1 MLQVRYGINL
11 APEIKENKI
20 DIIKNEP
27 FTVWDAG
34 VINIQKQKY
43 YLLVEKDTSFPILL
57 TKLDTKLFNDVF
69 ANAIKSYDFILFK
82 QQQKLVSAVKS
93 KQMSFYDTKSQ
104 ASLMLEKIRKL
115 IEDNQSE
122 YLNLIDVVKDEKNIV
137 DKLTVMSAAIFALD
151 SQIGQS
157 FISKMIDEVSTYF
170 PIKPQK
176 PNRRYKYVDLVPK
189 FEDFSNFEKYE
200 NELVKNN
207 KKIVAKIKENNQK
220 LIDQYAEYI
229 PAGIGYIEPDQM
241 LPDYLNHYLL
251 RDKIHLVTNDLG
263 EAISYLWII
272 ISNNKLHPLEIEQI
286 TNTLKNFYV
295 FLSRIGLIRK
305 ADSKEIGMNIDW
317 IVEEINSYSNQG
329 LDEDLI
335 NDMIAAIEANPK
347 KILELEDLDLSPQ
360 DLSRVLEGLRR
371 DLENH
376 DKKQK
381 TRKKAIFENQTR
393 NRATYEIR
401 VKLKSFKP
409 STWRRFI
416 ISGNTSVKTL
426 EVAMLDMFNA
436 DFGHMFDLLNKKTQE
451 RFENA
456 ESIAE
461 AEDWDPATGIDY
473 EKAKVSYFEKGDK
486 LLLTYD
492 YGDSWEFEVDIKNI
506 TTDQEAP
513 KYPKILS
520 GKGYGIID
528 DIGGVWSLQDYY
540 DTPKDKIDPE
550 MIDWLMGGEAIN
562 LDNFD
567 KEELNQRMEQYKN

>member
-27 FTVWDAG
+27 FTVWDAD

-137 DKLTVMSAAIFALD
+137 DKLTVMSATIFALD
-151 SQIGQS
+151 SQIGQN

-200 NELVKNN
+200 NKPVKGNE
-207 KKIVAKIKENNQK
+207 KIVAKIKENNQK
-220 LIDQYAEYI
+220 LIDQYAKYV
-229 PAGIGYIEPDQM
+229 PAGIGYIQPDQM

-251 RDKIHLVTNDLG
+251 RNKIHLVTNDLG

-295 FLSRIGLIRK
+295 FLSRVGLIRK
-305 ADSKEIGMNIDW
+305 TDSKEIGMNIDW
-317 IVEEINSYSNQG
+317 VVEEINSYSDQS
-329 LDEDLI
+329 LDEDL
-335 NDMIAAIEANPK
+335 
-347 KILELEDLDLSPQ
+347 
-360 DLSRVLEGLRR
+360 SRILEGLRK
-371 DLENH
+371 DLESH

-381 TRKKAIFENQTR
+381 TRKKTIFENQTR

-401 VKLKSFKP
+401 VKLKSFEP

-416 ISGNTSVKTL
+416 ISGNTSVKIL

-461 AEDWDPATGIDY
+461 AKDWDPATGIDY
-473 EKAKVSYFEKGDK
+473 EKAKVSYFEKRDK

-506 TTDQEAP
+506 TTDQAAP
-513 KYPKILS
+513 KCPKILS

-540 DTPKDKIDPE
+540 DTPKDKADPE

-562 LDNFD
+562 LDNFN

>member
-27 FTVWDAG
+27 FTIWDAG

-57 TKLDTKLFNDVF
+57 TKLDAKLFNNVF

-122 YLNLIDVVKDEKNIV
+122 YLNLIDVVKDEKNMA
-137 DKLTVMSAAIFALD
+137 DKLTVMSATIFALD
-151 SQIGQS
+151 SQIGQN
-157 FISKMIDEVSTYF
+157 FISKMIDEVSTCF

-200 NELVKNN
+200 NKPVKGNE
-207 KKIVAKIKENNQK
+207 KIVAKIKENNQK
-220 LIDQYAEYI
+220 LIDQYAKYV
-229 PAGIGYIEPDQM
+229 PAGIGYIQPDQM

-251 RDKIHLVTNDLG
+251 RNKIHLVTNDLG
-263 EAISYLWII
+263 EAISYLWIM

-295 FLSRIGLIRK
+295 FLSRVGLIRK
-305 ADSKEIGMNIDW
+305 TDSKEIGMNIDW
-317 IVEEINSYSNQG
+317 VTEEINSYSDQS

-347 KILELEDLDLSPQ
+347 KILELEDLDLSSQ
-360 DLSRVLEGLRR
+360 DLSRILEGLRK
-371 DLENH
+371 DLESH

-381 TRKKAIFENQTR
+381 TRKKTIFENQTR
-393 NRATYEIR
+393 NLATYEIR
-401 VKLKSFKP
+401 VKLKSFEP

-461 AEDWDPATGIDY
+461 AKDWDPATGIDY
-473 EKAKVSYFEKGDK
+473 EKAKVSYFEKRDK

-506 TTDQEAP
+506 TTDQAAP
-513 KYPKILS
+513 KCPKILS

-540 DTPKDKIDPE
+540 DTPKDKVDPE

-562 LDNFD
+562 LDNFN

>member
-57 TKLDTKLFNDVF
+57 TKLDAKLFNDVF

-104 ASLMLEKIRKL
+104 ANLMLEKIRKL
-115 IEDNQSE
+115 IEDNQNE
-122 YLNLIDVVKDEKNIV
+122 YLNLIDVVKDEKNMV

-151 SQIGQS
+151 SQIGQN

-200 NELVKNN
+200 NKPVKGNE
-207 KKIVAKIKENNQK
+207 KIVAKIKENNQK
-220 LIDQYAEYI
+220 LIDQYAKYV
-229 PAGIGYIEPDQM
+229 PAGIGYIQPDQM

-251 RDKIHLVTNDLG
+251 RNKIHLVTNDLG
-263 EAISYLWII
+263 EAISYLWIM

-295 FLSRIGLIRK
+295 FLSRVGLIRK
-305 ADSKEIGMNIDW
+305 TDSKEIGMNIDW
-317 IVEEINSYSNQG
+317 VTEEINSYPDQN

-335 NDMIAAIEANPK
+335 NDMIEAIEANPK

-461 AEDWDPATGIDY
+461 AKDWDPATGIDY
-473 EKAKVSYFEKGDK
+473 EKAKVSYFEKRDK

-506 TTDQEAP
+506 TTDQAAP
-513 KYPKILS
+513 KCPKILS
-520 GKGYGIID
+520 GKSYGIID

-540 DTPKDKIDPE
+540 DTPKDKVDPE

-562 LDNFD
+562 LDNFN

>member
-1 MLQVRYGINL
+1 MLQVRYDINL

-27 FTVWDAG
+27 FTVWDAD

-57 TKLDTKLFNDVF
+57 TKLDAKLFNDVF

-104 ASLMLEKIRKL
+104 ANLMLEKIRKL
-115 IEDNQSE
+115 IEDNQNE
-122 YLNLIDVVKDEKNIV
+122 YLNLIDVVKDEKNMV

-151 SQIGQS
+151 SQIGQN

-200 NELVKNN
+200 NKPVKGNE
-207 KKIVAKIKENNQK
+207 KIVAKIKENNQK
-220 LIDQYAEYI
+220 LIDQYAKYV
-229 PAGIGYIEPDQM
+229 PAGIGYLQPDQM

-251 RDKIHLVTNDLG
+251 RNKIHLVTNDLG
-263 EAISYLWII
+263 EAISYLWIM

-295 FLSRIGLIRK
+295 FLSRVGLIRK
-305 ADSKEIGMNIDW
+305 TDSKEIGMNIDW
-317 IVEEINSYSNQG
+317 VTEEINSYPDQN

-335 NDMIAAIEANPK
+335 NDMIEAIEANPK

-451 RFENA
+451 RFENV

-506 TTDQEAP
+506 TTDQAAP
-513 KYPKILS
+513 KCPKILS

-540 DTPKDKIDPE
+540 DTPKDKVDPE
-550 MIDWLMGGEAIN
+550 MIDLLMGGEAIN
-562 LDNFD
+562 LDNFN

>member
-27 FTVWDAG
+27 FTVWDAD

-57 TKLDTKLFNDVF
+57 TKLDAKLFNDVF

-104 ASLMLEKIRKL
+104 ANLMLERVRKL
-115 IEDNQSE
+115 IEDHQSE

-137 DKLTVMSAAIFALD
+137 NKLTVMSAAIFALD
-151 SQIGQS
+151 SQIEQN

-200 NELVKNN
+200 NKPVKGNE
-207 KKIVAKIKENNQK
+207 KIVAKIKENNQK
-220 LIDQYAEYI
+220 LIDQYAKYV
-229 PAGIGYIEPDQM
+229 PAGIGYIQPDQM

-251 RDKIHLVTNDLG
+251 RNKIHLVTNDLG
-263 EAISYLWII
+263 EAISYLWIM

-295 FLSRIGLIRK
+295 FLSRVGLIRK
-305 ADSKEIGMNIDW
+305 TDSKEIGMNIDW
-317 IVEEINSYSNQG
+317 VVEEINSYSDQS

-360 DLSRVLEGLRR
+360 DLYIILEGLRK
-371 DLENH
+371 DLESH

-381 TRKKAIFENQTR
+381 TRKKTIFENQTR

-401 VKLKSFKP
+401 VKLKSFEP

-461 AEDWDPATGIDY
+461 AKDWDPATGIDY
-473 EKAKVSYFEKGDK
+473 EKAKVSYFEKRDK

-506 TTDQEAP
+506 TTDQAAP
-513 KYPKILS
+513 KCPKILS
-520 GKGYGIID
+520 GKSYGIID

-540 DTPKDKIDPE
+540 DTPKDKVDPE

-562 LDNFD
+562 LDNFN

>member
-1 MLQVRYGINL
+1 MLPVRYGINL

-27 FTVWDAG
+27 FTVWDAD

-122 YLNLIDVVKDEKNIV
+122 YLNLIDVVKYEKNIV
-137 DKLTVMSAAIFALD
+137 DKLTVMSATIFALD
-151 SQIGQS
+151 SQIGQN

-200 NELVKNN
+200 NKPVKGNE
-207 KKIVAKIKENNQK
+207 KIVAKIKENNQK
-220 LIDQYAEYI
+220 LIDQYAKYV
-229 PAGIGYIEPDQM
+229 PAGIGYIQPDQM

-251 RDKIHLVTNDLG
+251 RNKIHLVTNDLG
-263 EAISYLWII
+263 EAISYLWIM

-295 FLSRIGLIRK
+295 FLSRVGLIRK
-305 ADSKEIGMNIDW
+305 TDSKEIGMNIDW
-317 IVEEINSYSNQG
+317 VVEEINSYSDQG

-347 KILELEDLDLSPQ
+347 KILELEDLDLSSQ
-360 DLSRVLEGLRR
+360 DLSRILEGLRK
-371 DLENH
+371 DLESH

-381 TRKKAIFENQTR
+381 TRKKTIFENQTR

-461 AEDWDPATGIDY
+461 AKDWDPATGIDY
-473 EKAKVSYFEKGDK
+473 EKAKVSYFEKRDK

-506 TTDQEAP
+506 TTDQAAP
-513 KYPKILS
+513 KCPKILS

-540 DTPKDKIDPE
+540 DTPKDKVDPE
-550 MIDWLMGGEAIN
+550 MIDWLMGGKAIN
-562 LDNFD
+562 LDNFN

>member
-1 MLQVRYGINL
+1 MLQVRYGTNL

-27 FTVWDAG
+27 FTTWDAG
-34 VINIQKQKY
+34 IINIQKQKY

-57 TKLDTKLFNDVF
+57 TKLDAKLFNDVF

-104 ASLMLEKIRKL
+104 ANLMLEKIRKL
-115 IEDNQSE
+115 IEDNQNE
-122 YLNLIDVVKDEKNIV
+122 YLNLIDVVKDEKNMV

-151 SQIGQS
+151 SQIGQN

-200 NELVKNN
+200 NKPVKGNE
-207 KKIVAKIKENNQK
+207 KIVAKIKENNQK
-220 LIDQYAEYI
+220 LIDQYAKYV
-229 PAGIGYIEPDQM
+229 PAGIGYLQPDQM

-251 RDKIHLVTNDLG
+251 RNKIHLVTNDLG
-263 EAISYLWII
+263 EAISYLWIM

-295 FLSRIGLIRK
+295 FLSRVGLIRK
-305 ADSKEIGMNIDW
+305 TDSKEIGMNIDW
-317 IVEEINSYSNQG
+317 VTEEINSYPDQN

-335 NDMIAAIEANPK
+335 NDMIEAIEANPK

-451 RFENA
+451 RFENV

-506 TTDQEAP
+506 TTDQAAP
-513 KYPKILS
+513 KCPKILS
-520 GKGYGIID
+520 GKSYGIID

-540 DTPKDKIDPE
+540 DTPKDKVDPE
-550 MIDWLMGGEAIN
+550 MIDLLMGGEAIN
-562 LDNFD
+562 LDNFN

>member
-1 MLQVRYGINL
+1 MLQVRYGTNL

-27 FTVWDAG
+27 FTTWDAG
-34 VINIQKQKY
+34 IINIQKQKY

-57 TKLDTKLFNDVF
+57 TKLDAKLFNDVF

-122 YLNLIDVVKDEKNIV
+122 YLNLIDVVKDEKNMV
-137 DKLTVMSAAIFALD
+137 DKLTVMSATIFALD
-151 SQIGQS
+151 SQIGQN

-200 NELVKNN
+200 NKPVKGNE
-207 KKIVAKIKENNQK
+207 KIVAKIKENNQK
-220 LIDQYAEYI
+220 LIDQYAKYV
-229 PAGIGYIEPDQM
+229 PAGIGYIQPDQM

-251 RDKIHLVTNDLG
+251 RNKIHLVTNDLG
-263 EAISYLWII
+263 EAISYLWIM

-295 FLSRIGLIRK
+295 FLSRVGLIRK
-305 ADSKEIGMNIDW
+305 TDSKEIGMNIDW
-317 IVEEINSYSNQG
+317 VVEEINSYSDQS

-347 KILELEDLDLSPQ
+347 KILELEDLDLSSQ
-360 DLSRVLEGLRR
+360 DLSRILEGLRK
-371 DLENH
+371 DLESH

-381 TRKKAIFENQTR
+381 IRKKTIFENQTR
-393 NRATYEIR
+393 NLATYEIR
-401 VKLKSFKP
+401 VKLKSFEP

-426 EVAMLDMFNA
+426 EVVMLDMFNA

-461 AEDWDPATGIDY
+461 AKDWDPATGIDY
-473 EKAKVSYFEKGDK
+473 EKAKVSYFEKRDK

-506 TTDQEAP
+506 TTDQAAP
-513 KYPKILS
+513 KCPKILS

-540 DTPKDKIDPE
+540 DTPKDKVDPE

-562 LDNFD
+562 LDNFN

>member
-1 MLQVRYGINL
+1 MLPVRYGINL

-27 FTVWDAG
+27 FTVWDAD

-137 DKLTVMSAAIFALD
+137 DKLTVMSATIFALD
-151 SQIGQS
+151 SQIGQN

-200 NELVKNN
+200 NKPVKGNE
-207 KKIVAKIKENNQK
+207 KIVAKIKENNQK
-220 LIDQYAEYI
+220 LIDQYAKYV
-229 PAGIGYIEPDQM
+229 PAGIGYIQPDQM

-251 RDKIHLVTNDLG
+251 RNKIHLVTNDLG
-263 EAISYLWII
+263 EAISYLWIM

-295 FLSRIGLIRK
+295 FLSRVGLIRK
-305 ADSKEIGMNIDW
+305 TDSKEIGMNIDW
-317 IVEEINSYSNQG
+317 VVEEINSYSDQG

-347 KILELEDLDLSPQ
+347 KILELEDLDLSSQ
-360 DLSRVLEGLRR
+360 DLSRILEGLRK
-371 DLENH
+371 DLESH

-381 TRKKAIFENQTR
+381 TRKKTIFENQTR

-451 RFENA
+451 RFGGA

-461 AEDWDPATGIDY
+461 AKDWDPATGIDY
-473 EKAKVSYFEKGDK
+473 EKAKVSYFEKRDK

-506 TTDQEAP
+506 TTDQAAP
-513 KYPKILS
+513 KCPKILS

-540 DTPKDKIDPE
+540 DTPKDKVDPE
-550 MIDWLMGGEAIN
+550 MIDWLMGGKAIN
-562 LDNFD
+562 LDNFN

>member
-1 MLQVRYGINL
+1 MLQVRYGTNL

-57 TKLDTKLFNDVF
+57 TKLDAKLFNDVF

-122 YLNLIDVVKDEKNIV
+122 YLNLIDVVKDEKNMV

-151 SQIGQS
+151 SQIGQN

-200 NELVKNN
+200 NKPVKGNE
-207 KKIVAKIKENNQK
+207 KIVAKIKENNQK
-220 LIDQYAEYI
+220 LIDQYAKYV
-229 PAGIGYIEPDQM
+229 PAGIGYIQPDQM

-251 RDKIHLVTNDLG
+251 RNKIHLVTNDLG
-263 EAISYLWII
+263 EAISYLWIM

-295 FLSRIGLIRK
+295 FLSRVGLIRK
-305 ADSKEIGMNIDW
+305 TDSKEIGMNIDW
-317 IVEEINSYSNQG
+317 VTEEINSYSDQS

-360 DLSRVLEGLRR
+360 DLSRILEGLRK
-371 DLENH
+371 DLESH

-381 TRKKAIFENQTR
+381 TRKKTIFENQTR

-451 RFENA
+451 RFENV

-506 TTDQEAP
+506 TTDQAAP
-513 KYPKILS
+513 KCPKILS

-540 DTPKDKIDPE
+540 DTPKDKVDPE
-550 MIDWLMGGEAIN
+550 MIDWLMGGEAID
-562 LDNFD
+562 LDKFD

>member
-1 MLQVRYGINL
+1 MLQVRYGTNL

-27 FTVWDAG
+27 FTTWDAG
-34 VINIQKQKY
+34 IINIQKQKY

-57 TKLDTKLFNDVF
+57 TKLDAKLFNGVF

-122 YLNLIDVVKDEKNIV
+122 YLNLIDVVKDEKNMV
-137 DKLTVMSAAIFALD
+137 DKLTVMSATIFALD
-151 SQIGQS
+151 SQIGQN

-200 NELVKNN
+200 NKPVKGNE
-207 KKIVAKIKENNQK
+207 KIVAKIKENNQK
-220 LIDQYAEYI
+220 LIDQYAKYV
-229 PAGIGYIEPDQM
+229 PAGIGYIQPDQM

-251 RDKIHLVTNDLG
+251 RNKIHLVTNDLG
-263 EAISYLWII
+263 EAISYLWIM

-295 FLSRIGLIRK
+295 FLSRVGLIRK
-305 ADSKEIGMNIDW
+305 TDSKEIGMNIDW
-317 IVEEINSYSNQG
+317 VTEEINSYSDPN

-335 NDMIAAIEANPK
+335 NDMIEAIEANPK
-347 KILELEDLDLSPQ
+347 KILELEDLNLSPQ

-393 NRATYEIR
+393 NLATYEIR

-461 AEDWDPATGIDY
+461 AKDWDPATGIDY
-473 EKAKVSYFEKGDK
+473 EKAKVSYFEKRDK

-506 TTDQEAP
+506 TTDQAAP
-513 KYPKILS
+513 KCPKILS

-540 DTPKDKIDPE
+540 DTPKDKVDPE
-550 MIDWLMGGEAIN
+550 MIDWLMGGEAID
-562 LDNFD
+562 LDNFN

>member
-1 MLQVRYGINL
+1 MLPVRYGINL

-27 FTVWDAG
+27 FTVWDAD

-137 DKLTVMSAAIFALD
+137 DKLTVMSATIFALD
-151 SQIGQS
+151 SQIGQN

-200 NELVKNN
+200 NKPVKGNE
-207 KKIVAKIKENNQK
+207 KIVAKIKENNQK
-220 LIDQYAEYI
+220 LIDQYAKYV
-229 PAGIGYIEPDQM
+229 PAGIGYIQPDQM

-251 RDKIHLVTNDLG
+251 RNKIHLVTNDLG
-263 EAISYLWII
+263 EAISYLWIM

-295 FLSRIGLIRK
+295 FLSRVGLIRK
-305 ADSKEIGMNIDW
+305 TDSKEIGMNIDW
-317 IVEEINSYSNQG
+317 VVEEINSYSDQG

-347 KILELEDLDLSPQ
+347 KILELEDLDLSSQ
-360 DLSRVLEGLRR
+360 DLSRILEGLRK
-371 DLENH
+371 DLESH

-381 TRKKAIFENQTR
+381 TRKKTIFENQTR

-461 AEDWDPATGIDY
+461 AKDWDPATGIDY
-473 EKAKVSYFEKGDK
+473 EKAKVSYFEKRDK

-506 TTDQEAP
+506 TTDQAAP
-513 KYPKILS
+513 KCPKILS

-540 DTPKDKIDPE
+540 DTPKDKVDPE
-550 MIDWLMGGEAIN
+550 MIDWLMGRKAIN
-562 LDNFD
+562 LDNFN

>member
-1 MLQVRYGINL
+1 MLPVRYGINL

-27 FTVWDAG
+27 FTVWDAD

-137 DKLTVMSAAIFALD
+137 DKLTVMSATIFALD
-151 SQIGQS
+151 SQIGQN

-176 PNRRYKYVDLVPK
+176 PNRGYKYVDLVPK

-200 NELVKNN
+200 NKPVKGNE
-207 KKIVAKIKENNQK
+207 KIVAKIKENNQK
-220 LIDQYAEYI
+220 LIDQYAKYV
-229 PAGIGYIEPDQM
+229 PAGIGYIQPDQM

-251 RDKIHLVTNDLG
+251 RNKIHLVTNDLG
-263 EAISYLWII
+263 EAISYLWIM

-295 FLSRIGLIRK
+295 FLSRVGLIRK
-305 ADSKEIGMNIDW
+305 TDSKEIGMNIDW
-317 IVEEINSYSNQG
+317 VVEEINSYSDQG

-347 KILELEDLDLSPQ
+347 KILELEDLDLSSQ
-360 DLSRVLEGLRR
+360 DLSRILEGLRK
-371 DLENH
+371 DLESH

-381 TRKKAIFENQTR
+381 TRKKTIFENQTR

-461 AEDWDPATGIDY
+461 AKDWDPATGIDY
-473 EKAKVSYFEKGDK
+473 EKAKVSYFEKRDK

-506 TTDQEAP
+506 TTDQAAP
-513 KYPKILS
+513 KCPKILS

-540 DTPKDKIDPE
+540 DTPKDKVDPE
-550 MIDWLMGGEAIN
+550 MIDWLMGGKAIN
-562 LDNFD
+562 LDNFN

>member
-57 TKLDTKLFNDVF
+57 TKFDTKLFNDVF

-122 YLNLIDVVKDEKNIV
+122 YLNLIDVVKDEKNMV
-137 DKLTVMSAAIFALD
+137 DKLTVMSATIFALD
-151 SQIGQS
+151 SQIGQN

-200 NELVKNN
+200 TNPVKGNE
-207 KKIVAKIKENNQK
+207 KIVAKIKENNQK
-220 LIDQYAEYI
+220 LIDQYAKYV
-229 PAGIGYIEPDQM
+229 PAGIGYLQPDQM

-251 RDKIHLVTNDLG
+251 RNKIHLVTNDLG
-263 EAISYLWII
+263 EAISYLWIM

-295 FLSRIGLIRK
+295 FLSRVGLIRK
-305 ADSKEIGMNIDW
+305 TDSKEIGMNIDW
-317 IVEEINSYSNQG
+317 VVEEINSYSDQS

-360 DLSRVLEGLRR
+360 DLSRILEGLRK
-371 DLENH
+371 DLESH

-381 TRKKAIFENQTR
+381 VSLKRKIG
-393 NRATYEIR
+393 I
-401 VKLKSFKP
+401 
-409 STWRRFI
+409 
-416 ISGNTSVKTL
+416 
-426 EVAMLDMFNA
+426 
-436 DFGHMFDLLNKKTQE
+436 LLQ
-451 RFENA
+451 A
-456 ESIAE
+456 
-461 AEDWDPATGIDY
+461 
-473 EKAKVSYFEKGDK
+473 
-486 LLLTYD
+486 
-492 YGDSWEFEVDIKNI
+492 
-506 TTDQEAP
+506 
-513 KYPKILS
+513 
-520 GKGYGIID
+520 
-528 DIGGVWSLQDYY
+528 
-540 DTPKDKIDPE
+540 
-550 MIDWLMGGEAIN
+550 
-562 LDNFD
+562 
-567 KEELNQRMEQYKN
+567 

>member
-1 MLQVRYGINL
+1 MLPVRYGINL

-27 FTVWDAG
+27 FTVWDAD

-137 DKLTVMSAAIFALD
+137 DKLTVMSATIFALD
-151 SQIGQS
+151 SQIGQN

-170 PIKPQK
+170 PIKQQK

-200 NELVKNN
+200 NKPVKGNE
-207 KKIVAKIKENNQK
+207 KIVAKIKENNQK
-220 LIDQYAEYI
+220 LIDQYAKYV
-229 PAGIGYIEPDQM
+229 PAGIGYIQPDQM

-251 RDKIHLVTNDLG
+251 RNKIHLVTNDLG
-263 EAISYLWII
+263 EAISYLWIM

-295 FLSRIGLIRK
+295 FLSRVGLIRK
-305 ADSKEIGMNIDW
+305 TDSKEIGMNIDW
-317 IVEEINSYSNQG
+317 VVEEINSYSDQG

-347 KILELEDLDLSPQ
+347 KILELEDLDLSSQ
-360 DLSRVLEGLRR
+360 DLSRILEGLRK
-371 DLENH
+371 DLESH

-381 TRKKAIFENQTR
+381 TRKKTIFENQTR

-461 AEDWDPATGIDY
+461 AKDWDPATGIDY
-473 EKAKVSYFEKGDK
+473 EKAKVSYFEKRDK

-506 TTDQEAP
+506 TTDQAAP
-513 KYPKILS
+513 KCPKILS

-540 DTPKDKIDPE
+540 DTPKDKVDPE
-550 MIDWLMGGEAIN
+550 MIDWLMGGKAIN
-562 LDNFD
+562 LDNFN

>member
-1 MLQVRYGINL
+1 MLPVRYGINL

-27 FTVWDAG
+27 FTVWDAD

-137 DKLTVMSAAIFALD
+137 DKLTVMSATIFALD
-151 SQIGQS
+151 SQIGQN

-200 NELVKNN
+200 NKPVKGNE
-207 KKIVAKIKENNQK
+207 KIVAKIKENNQK
-220 LIDQYAEYI
+220 LIDQYAKYV
-229 PAGIGYIEPDQM
+229 PAGIGYIQPDQM

-251 RDKIHLVTNDLG
+251 RNKIHLVTNDLG
-263 EAISYLWII
+263 EAISYLWIM

-295 FLSRIGLIRK
+295 FLSRVGLIRK
-305 ADSKEIGMNIDW
+305 TDSKEIGMNIDW
-317 IVEEINSYSNQG
+317 VVEEINSYSDQG

-347 KILELEDLDLSPQ
+347 KILELEDLDLSSQ
-360 DLSRVLEGLRR
+360 DLSRILEGLRK
-371 DLENH
+371 DLESH

-381 TRKKAIFENQTR
+381 TRKKTIFENQTR

-461 AEDWDPATGIDY
+461 AKDWDPATGIDY
-473 EKAKVSYFEKGDK
+473 EKAKVSHFEKRDK

-506 TTDQEAP
+506 TTDQAAP
-513 KYPKILS
+513 KCPKILS

-540 DTPKDKIDPE
+540 DTPKDKVDPE
-550 MIDWLMGGEAIN
+550 MIDWLMGGKAIN
-562 LDNFD
+562 LDNFN

>member
-1 MLQVRYGINL
+1 MLPVRYGINL

-27 FTVWDAG
+27 FTVWDAD

-137 DKLTVMSAAIFALD
+137 DKLTVMSATIFALD
-151 SQIGQS
+151 SQIGQN

-200 NELVKNN
+200 NKPVKGNE
-207 KKIVAKIKENNQK
+207 KIVAKIKENNQK
-220 LIDQYAEYI
+220 LIDQYAKYV
-229 PAGIGYIEPDQM
+229 PAGIGYIQPDQM

-251 RDKIHLVTNDLG
+251 RNKIHLVTNDLG
-263 EAISYLWII
+263 EAISYLWIM

-295 FLSRIGLIRK
+295 FLSRVGLIRK
-305 ADSKEIGMNIDW
+305 TDSKEIGMNIDW
-317 IVEEINSYSNQG
+317 VVEEINSYSDQG

-347 KILELEDLDLSPQ
+347 KILELEDLDLSSQ
-360 DLSRVLEGLRR
+360 DLSRILEGLRK
-371 DLENH
+371 DLESH

-381 TRKKAIFENQTR
+381 TRKKTIFENQTR

-461 AEDWDPATGIDY
+461 AKDLDPATGIDY
-473 EKAKVSYFEKGDK
+473 EKAKVSYFEKRDK

-506 TTDQEAP
+506 TTDQAAP
-513 KYPKILS
+513 KCPKILS

-540 DTPKDKIDPE
+540 DTPKDKVDPE
-550 MIDWLMGGEAIN
+550 MIDWLMGGKAIN
-562 LDNFD
+562 LDNFN

>member
-1 MLQVRYGINL
+1 MLQVRYGTNL

-27 FTVWDAG
+27 FTTWDAG
-34 VINIQKQKY
+34 IINIQKQKY

-57 TKLDTKLFNDVF
+57 TKLDAKLFNDVF

-104 ASLMLEKIRKL
+104 ANLMLEKIRKL
-115 IEDNQSE
+115 IEDNQNE
-122 YLNLIDVVKDEKNIV
+122 YLNLIDVVKDEKNMV

-151 SQIGQS
+151 SQIGQN

-200 NELVKNN
+200 NKPVKGNE
-207 KKIVAKIKENNQK
+207 KIVAKIKENNQK
-220 LIDQYAEYI
+220 LIDQYAKYV
-229 PAGIGYIEPDQM
+229 PAGIGYLQPDQM

-251 RDKIHLVTNDLG
+251 RNKIHLVTNDLG

-272 ISNNKLHPLEIEQI
+272 ISNNKLHSLEIEQI

-295 FLSRIGLIRK
+295 FLSRVGLIRK
-305 ADSKEIGMNIDW
+305 TDSKEIGMNIDW
-317 IVEEINSYSNQG
+317 VTEEINSYPDQN

-335 NDMIAAIEANPK
+335 NDMIEAIEANPK

-360 DLSRVLEGLRR
+360 DLSRILEGLRK
-371 DLENH
+371 DLESH

-381 TRKKAIFENQTR
+381 TRKKTIFENQTR

-461 AEDWDPATGIDY
+461 AKDWDPATGIDY
-473 EKAKVSYFEKGDK
+473 EKAKVSYFEKRDK

-506 TTDQEAP
+506 TTDQAAP
-513 KYPKILS
+513 KCPKILS
-520 GKGYGIID
+520 GKSYGIID

-540 DTPKDKIDPE
+540 DTPKDKVDPE
-550 MIDWLMGGEAIN
+550 MIDLLMGGEAIN
-562 LDNFD
+562 LDNFN

>member
-1 MLQVRYGINL
+1 MLQVRYGTNL

-27 FTVWDAG
+27 FTTWDAG
-34 VINIQKQKY
+34 IINIQKQKY

-57 TKLDTKLFNDVF
+57 TKLDAKLFNDVF

-104 ASLMLEKIRKL
+104 ANLMLEKIRKL
-115 IEDNQSE
+115 IEDNQNE
-122 YLNLIDVVKDEKNIV
+122 YLNLIDVVKDEKNMV

-151 SQIGQS
+151 SQIGQN

-200 NELVKNN
+200 NKPVKGNE
-207 KKIVAKIKENNQK
+207 KIVAKIKENNQK
-220 LIDQYAEYI
+220 LIDQYAKYV
-229 PAGIGYIEPDQM
+229 PAGIGYLQPDQM

-251 RDKIHLVTNDLG
+251 RNKIHLVTNDLG
-263 EAISYLWII
+263 EAISYLWIM

-295 FLSRIGLIRK
+295 FLSRVGLIRK
-305 ADSKEIGMNIDW
+305 TDSKEIGMNIDW
-317 IVEEINSYSNQG
+317 VTEEINSYPDQN

-335 NDMIAAIEANPK
+335 NDMIEAIEANPK

-371 DLENH
+371 DLESH

-461 AEDWDPATGIDY
+461 AKDWDPATGIDY
-473 EKAKVSYFEKGDK
+473 EKAKVSYFEKRDK

-506 TTDQEAP
+506 TTDQAAP
-513 KYPKILS
+513 KCPKILS
-520 GKGYGIID
+520 GKSYGIID

-540 DTPKDKIDPE
+540 DTPKDKVDPE
-550 MIDWLMGGEAIN
+550 MIDLLMGGEAIN
-562 LDNFD
+562 LDNFN

>member
-27 FTVWDAG
+27 FTIWDAG

-57 TKLDTKLFNDVF
+57 TKLDAKLFNNVF

-122 YLNLIDVVKDEKNIV
+122 YLNLIDVVKDEKNMV
-137 DKLTVMSAAIFALD
+137 DKLTVMSATIFALD
-151 SQIGQS
+151 SQIGQN

-189 FEDFSNFEKYE
+189 FEDFSNFERYE
-200 NELVKNN
+200 NKSVKGNE
-207 KKIVAKIKENNQK
+207 KIVAKIKENNQK
-220 LIDQYAEYI
+220 LIDQYAKYV
-229 PAGIGYIEPDQM
+229 PAEIGYIQPDQM

-251 RDKIHLVTNDLG
+251 RNKIHLVTNDLG
-263 EAISYLWII
+263 EAISYLWIM

-295 FLSRIGLIRK
+295 FLSRVGLICK
-305 ADSKEIGMNIDW
+305 TDSKEIGMNIDW
-317 IVEEINSYSNQG
+317 VVEEINSYSDQS

-360 DLSRVLEGLRR
+360 DLSRILEGLRK
-371 DLENH
+371 DLESH

-381 TRKKAIFENQTR
+381 TRKKTIFENQTR

-461 AEDWDPATGIDY
+461 AKDWDPATGIDY
-473 EKAKVSYFEKGDK
+473 EKAKVSYFEKRDK

-506 TTDQEAP
+506 TTDQAAP
-513 KYPKILS
+513 KCPKILS

-540 DTPKDKIDPE
+540 DTPKDKVDPE
-550 MIDWLMGGEAIN
+550 MIDWLMGGKAIN
-562 LDNFD
+562 LDNFN

>member
-1 MLQVRYGINL
+1 MLPVRYGINL

-27 FTVWDAG
+27 FTVWDAD

-137 DKLTVMSAAIFALD
+137 DKLTVMSATIFALD
-151 SQIGQS
+151 SQIGQN

-200 NELVKNN
+200 NKPVKGNE
-207 KKIVAKIKENNQK
+207 KIVAKIKENNQK
-220 LIDQYAEYI
+220 LIDQYAKYV
-229 PAGIGYIEPDQM
+229 PAGIGYIQPDQM

-251 RDKIHLVTNDLG
+251 RNKIHLVTNDLG

-295 FLSRIGLIRK
+295 FLSRVGLIRK
-305 ADSKEIGMNIDW
+305 TDSKEIGMNIDW
-317 IVEEINSYSNQG
+317 VVEEINSYSDQG

-347 KILELEDLDLSPQ
+347 KILELEDLDLSSQ
-360 DLSRVLEGLRR
+360 DLSRILEGLRK
-371 DLENH
+371 DLESH

-381 TRKKAIFENQTR
+381 TRKKTIFENQTR

-461 AEDWDPATGIDY
+461 AKDWDPATGIDY
-473 EKAKVSYFEKGDK
+473 EKAKVSYFEKRDK

-506 TTDQEAP
+506 TTDQAAP
-513 KYPKILS
+513 KCPKLLS

-528 DIGGVWSLQDYY
+528 AIGGVWSLQDYY
-540 DTPKDKIDPE
+540 DTPKDKVDPE
-550 MIDWLMGGEAIN
+550 MIDWLMGGKAIN
-562 LDNFD
+562 LDNFN

>member
-1 MLQVRYGINL
+1 MLQVRYGTNL

-27 FTVWDAG
+27 FTTWDAG
-34 VINIQKQKY
+34 IINIQKQKY

-57 TKLDTKLFNDVF
+57 TKLDAKLFNDVF

-104 ASLMLEKIRKL
+104 ANLMLEKIRKL
-115 IEDNQSE
+115 IEDNQNE
-122 YLNLIDVVKDEKNIV
+122 YLNLIDVVKDEKNMV

-151 SQIGQS
+151 SQIGQN

-200 NELVKNN
+200 NKPVKGNE
-207 KKIVAKIKENNQK
+207 KIVAKIKENNQK
-220 LIDQYAEYI
+220 LIDQYAKYV
-229 PAGIGYIEPDQM
+229 PAGIGYLQPDQM

-251 RDKIHLVTNDLG
+251 RNKIHLVTNDLG
-263 EAISYLWII
+263 EAISYLWIM

-295 FLSRIGLIRK
+295 FLSRVGLIRK
-305 ADSKEIGMNIDW
+305 TDSKEIGMNIDW
-317 IVEEINSYSNQG
+317 VTEEINSYPDQN

-335 NDMIAAIEANPK
+335 NDMIEAIEANPK

-381 TRKKAIFENQTR
+381 TRKKTIFENQTR

-436 DFGHMFDLLNKKTQE
+436 DFGHMFDLLNEKTQE

-461 AEDWDPATGIDY
+461 AKDWDPATGIDY
-473 EKAKVSYFEKGDK
+473 EKAKVSYFEKRDK

-506 TTDQEAP
+506 TTDQAAP
-513 KYPKILS
+513 KCPKILS

-540 DTPKDKIDPE
+540 DTPKDKVDPE
-550 MIDWLMGGEAIN
+550 MIDLLMGGEAIN
-562 LDNFD
+562 LDNFN

>member
-1 MLQVRYGINL
+1 M
-11 APEIKENKI
+11 
-20 DIIKNEP
+20 
-27 FTVWDAG
+27 
-34 VINIQKQKY
+34 
-43 YLLVEKDTSFPILL
+43 
-57 TKLDTKLFNDVF
+57 
-69 ANAIKSYDFILFK
+69 FK

-122 YLNLIDVVKDEKNIV
+122 YLNLIDVVKDEKNMV
-137 DKLTVMSAAIFALD
+137 DKLTVMSATIFALD
-151 SQIGQS
+151 SQIGQN

-200 NELVKNN
+200 NKSVKGNE
-207 KKIVAKIKENNQK
+207 KIVAKIKENNQK
-220 LIDQYAEYI
+220 LIDQYAKYV
-229 PAGIGYIEPDQM
+229 PAEIGYIQPDQM

-251 RDKIHLVTNDLG
+251 RNKIHLVTNDLG
-263 EAISYLWII
+263 EAISYLWIM

-295 FLSRIGLIRK
+295 FLSRVGLIRK
-305 ADSKEIGMNIDW
+305 TDSKEIGMNIDW
-317 IVEEINSYSNQG
+317 VVEEINSYSDQS

-360 DLSRVLEGLRR
+360 DLSRILEGLRK
-371 DLENH
+371 DLESH

-381 TRKKAIFENQTR
+381 TRKKTIFENQTR

-461 AEDWDPATGIDY
+461 AKDWDPATGIDY
-473 EKAKVSYFEKGDK
+473 EKAKVSYFEKRDK

-506 TTDQEAP
+506 TTDQAAP
-513 KYPKILS
+513 KCPKILS

-540 DTPKDKIDPE
+540 DTPKDKVDPE
-550 MIDWLMGGEAIN
+550 MIDWLMGGEAID
-562 LDNFD
+562 LDKFD
-567 KEELNQRMEQYKN
+567 KEELNQRMEQYKE

>member
-1 MLQVRYGINL
+1 MRLVRIS
-11 APEIKENKI
+11 
-20 DIIKNEP
+20 
-27 FTVWDAG
+27 
-34 VINIQKQKY
+34 
-43 YLLVEKDTSFPILL
+43 LLS
-57 TKLDTKLFNDVF
+57 
-69 ANAIKSYDFILFK
+69 
-82 QQQKLVSAVKS
+82 
-93 KQMSFYDTKSQ
+93 
-104 ASLMLEKIRKL
+104 RK
-115 IEDNQSE
+115 
-122 YLNLIDVVKDEKNIV
+122 
-137 DKLTVMSAAIFALD
+137 
-151 SQIGQS
+151 
-157 FISKMIDEVSTYF
+157 
-170 PIKPQK
+170 K

-200 NELVKNN
+200 NKPVKGNE
-207 KKIVAKIKENNQK
+207 KIVAKIKENNQK
-220 LIDQYAEYI
+220 LIDQYAKYV
-229 PAGIGYIEPDQM
+229 PAGIGYIQPDQM

-251 RDKIHLVTNDLG
+251 RNKIHLVTNDLG
-263 EAISYLWII
+263 EAISYLWIM

-295 FLSRIGLIRK
+295 FLSRVGLIRK
-305 ADSKEIGMNIDW
+305 TDSKEIGMNIDW
-317 IVEEINSYSNQG
+317 VVEEINSYSDQS

-347 KILELEDLDLSPQ
+347 KILELEDLDLSSQ
-360 DLSRVLEGLRR
+360 DLSRILEGLRK
-371 DLENH
+371 DLESH

-381 TRKKAIFENQTR
+381 TRKKTIFENQTR
-393 NRATYEIR
+393 NLATYEIR
-401 VKLKSFKP
+401 VKLKSFEP

-451 RFENA
+451 RFENV

-506 TTDQEAP
+506 TTDQAAP
-513 KYPKILS
+513 KCPKILS

-540 DTPKDKIDPE
+540 DTPKDKVDPE
-550 MIDWLMGGEAIN
+550 MIDWLMGGEAID
-562 LDNFD
+562 LDKFD

>member
-34 VINIQKQKY
+34 IINIQKQKY

-57 TKLDTKLFNDVF
+57 TKLDAKLFNDVF

-122 YLNLIDVVKDEKNIV
+122 YLNLIDVVKDEKNMV
-137 DKLTVMSAAIFALD
+137 DKLTVMSATIFALD
-151 SQIGQS
+151 SQIGQN

-189 FEDFSNFEKYE
+189 FEDSSNFEKYE
-200 NELVKNN
+200 NKPVKGNE
-207 KKIVAKIKENNQK
+207 KIVAKIKENNQK
-220 LIDQYAEYI
+220 LIDQYAKYV
-229 PAGIGYIEPDQM
+229 PAGIGYIQPDQM

-251 RDKIHLVTNDLG
+251 RNKIHLVTNDLG
-263 EAISYLWII
+263 EAISYLWIM

-295 FLSRIGLIRK
+295 FLSRVGLIRK
-305 ADSKEIGMNIDW
+305 TDSKEIGMNIDW
-317 IVEEINSYSNQG
+317 VTEEINSYPDQN

-335 NDMIAAIEANPK
+335 NDMIEAIEANPK

-461 AEDWDPATGIDY
+461 AKDWDPATGIDY
-473 EKAKVSYFEKGDK
+473 EKAKVSYFEKRDK

-506 TTDQEAP
+506 TTDQAAP
-513 KYPKILS
+513 KCPKILS
-520 GKGYGIID
+520 GKSYGIID
-528 DIGGVWSLQDYY
+528 DIGGVWSLEDYY
-540 DTPKDKIDPE
+540 DTPKDKVDPE
-550 MIDWLMGGEAIN
+550 MIDLLMGGEAIN
-562 LDNFD
+562 LDNFN

>member
-1 MLQVRYGINL
+1 MLQVLYGTNL

-27 FTVWDAG
+27 FTTWDAG
-34 VINIQKQKY
+34 IINIQKQKY

-57 TKLDTKLFNDVF
+57 TKLDAKLFNDVF

-122 YLNLIDVVKDEKNIV
+122 YLNLIDVVKGEKNMV
-137 DKLTVMSAAIFALD
+137 DKLTVMSATIFALD
-151 SQIGQS
+151 SQIGQN

-200 NELVKNN
+200 NKPVKGNE
-207 KKIVAKIKENNQK
+207 KIVAKIKENNQK
-220 LIDQYAEYI
+220 LIDQYAKYV
-229 PAGIGYIEPDQM
+229 PAGIGYLQPDQM

-251 RDKIHLVTNDLG
+251 RNKIHLVTNDLG
-263 EAISYLWII
+263 EAISYLWIM

-295 FLSRIGLIRK
+295 FLSRVGLIRK
-305 ADSKEIGMNIDW
+305 TDSKEIGMNIDW
-317 IVEEINSYSNQG
+317 VVEEINSYSDQS

-347 KILELEDLDLSPQ
+347 KILELEDLDLSSQ
-360 DLSRVLEGLRR
+360 DLSRILEGLRK
-371 DLENH
+371 DLESH

-381 TRKKAIFENQTR
+381 IRKKTIFENQTR
-393 NRATYEIR
+393 NLATYEIR

-461 AEDWDPATGIDY
+461 AKDWDPATGIDY
-473 EKAKVSYFEKGDK
+473 EKAKVSYFEKRDK

-506 TTDQEAP
+506 TTDQAAP
-513 KYPKILS
+513 KCPKILS

-540 DTPKDKIDPE
+540 DTPKDKVDPE

-562 LDNFD
+562 LDNFN

>member
-1 MLQVRYGINL
+1 MLPVRYGINL

-27 FTVWDAG
+27 FTVWDAD

-137 DKLTVMSAAIFALD
+137 DKLTVMSATIFALD
-151 SQIGQS
+151 SQIGQN

-200 NELVKNN
+200 NKPVKGNE
-207 KKIVAKIKENNQK
+207 KIVAKIKENNQK
-220 LIDQYAEYI
+220 LIDQYAKYV
-229 PAGIGYIEPDQM
+229 PAGIGYIQPDQM

-263 EAISYLWII
+263 EAISYLWIM

-295 FLSRIGLIRK
+295 FLSRVGLIRK
-305 ADSKEIGMNIDW
+305 TDSKEIGMNIDW
-317 IVEEINSYSNQG
+317 VVEEINSYSDQG

-347 KILELEDLDLSPQ
+347 KILELEDLDLSSQ
-360 DLSRVLEGLRR
+360 DLSRILEGLRK
-371 DLENH
+371 DLESH

-381 TRKKAIFENQTR
+381 TRKKTIFENQTR

-461 AEDWDPATGIDY
+461 AKDWDPATGIDY
-473 EKAKVSYFEKGDK
+473 EKAKVSYFEKRDK

-506 TTDQEAP
+506 TTDQAAP
-513 KYPKILS
+513 KCPKILS

-540 DTPKDKIDPE
+540 DTPKDKVDPE
-550 MIDWLMGGEAIN
+550 MIDWLMGGKAIN
-562 LDNFD
+562 LDNFN

>member
-1 MLQVRYGINL
+1 MLPVRYGINL

-27 FTVWDAG
+27 FTVWDAD

-137 DKLTVMSAAIFALD
+137 DKLTVMSATIFALD
-151 SQIGQS
+151 SQIGQN

-200 NELVKNN
+200 NKPVKGNE
-207 KKIVAKIKENNQK
+207 KIVAKIKENNQK
-220 LIDQYAEYI
+220 LIDQYAKYV
-229 PAGIGYIEPDQM
+229 PAGIGYIQPDQM

-251 RDKIHLVTNDLG
+251 RNKIHLVTNDLG
-263 EAISYLWII
+263 EAISYLWIM

-295 FLSRIGLIRK
+295 FLSRVGLIRK
-305 ADSKEIGMNIDW
+305 TDSKEIGMNIDW
-317 IVEEINSYSNQG
+317 VVEEINSYSDQG

-347 KILELEDLDLSPQ
+347 KILELEDLDLSSQ
-360 DLSRVLEGLRR
+360 DLSRILEGLRK
-371 DLENH
+371 DLESH

-381 TRKKAIFENQTR
+381 TRKKTIFENQTR

-461 AEDWDPATGIDY
+461 AKDWDPATGIDY
-473 EKAKVSYFEKGDK
+473 EKAKVSYFEKRDK

-506 TTDQEAP
+506 TTDQAAP
-513 KYPKILS
+513 NCPKILS

-540 DTPKDKIDPE
+540 DTPKDKVDPE
-550 MIDWLMGGEAIN
+550 MIDWLMGGKAIN
-562 LDNFD
+562 LDNFN

>member
-1 MLQVRYGINL
+1 MLPVRYGINL

-27 FTVWDAG
+27 FTVGDAD

-137 DKLTVMSAAIFALD
+137 DKLTVMSATIFALD
-151 SQIGQS
+151 SQIGQN

-200 NELVKNN
+200 NKPVKGNE
-207 KKIVAKIKENNQK
+207 KIVAKIKENNQK
-220 LIDQYAEYI
+220 LIDQYAKYV
-229 PAGIGYIEPDQM
+229 PAGIGYIQPDQM

-251 RDKIHLVTNDLG
+251 RNKIHLVTNDLG
-263 EAISYLWII
+263 EAISYLWIM

-295 FLSRIGLIRK
+295 FLSRVGLIRK
-305 ADSKEIGMNIDW
+305 TDSKEIGMNIDW
-317 IVEEINSYSNQG
+317 VVEEINSYSDQG

-347 KILELEDLDLSPQ
+347 KILELEDLDLSSQ
-360 DLSRVLEGLRR
+360 DLSRILEGLRK
-371 DLENH
+371 DLESH

-381 TRKKAIFENQTR
+381 TRKKTIFENQTR

-461 AEDWDPATGIDY
+461 AKDWDPATGIDY
-473 EKAKVSYFEKGDK
+473 EKAKVSYFEKRDK

-506 TTDQEAP
+506 TTDQAAP
-513 KYPKILS
+513 KCPKILS

-540 DTPKDKIDPE
+540 DTPKDKVDPE
-550 MIDWLMGGEAIN
+550 MIDWLMGGKAIN
-562 LDNFD
+562 LDNFN

>member
-1 MLQVRYGINL
+1 
-11 APEIKENKI
+11 
-20 DIIKNEP
+20 
-27 FTVWDAG
+27 
-34 VINIQKQKY
+34 
-43 YLLVEKDTSFPILL
+43 
-57 TKLDTKLFNDVF
+57 
-69 ANAIKSYDFILFK
+69 
-82 QQQKLVSAVKS
+82 
-93 KQMSFYDTKSQ
+93 MSFYDTKSQ
-104 ASLMLEKIRKL
+104 ASLMLEKIRKF

-122 YLNLIDVVKDEKNIV
+122 YLNLIDVVKDEKNMV
-137 DKLTVMSAAIFALD
+137 DKLTVMSATIFALD
-151 SQIGQS
+151 SQIGQN

-200 NELVKNN
+200 NKPVKGNE
-207 KKIVAKIKENNQK
+207 KIVAKIKENNQK
-220 LIDQYAEYI
+220 LIDQYAKYV
-229 PAGIGYIEPDQM
+229 PAGIGYIQPDQM

-251 RDKIHLVTNDLG
+251 RNKIHLVTNDLG
-263 EAISYLWII
+263 EAISYLWIM

-286 TNTLKNFYV
+286 TNTLKSFYV
-295 FLSRIGLIRK
+295 FLSRVGLIRK
-305 ADSKEIGMNIDW
+305 TDSKEIGMNIDW
-317 IVEEINSYSNQG
+317 VVEEINSYSDQS

-335 NDMIAAIEANPK
+335 NDMIAAIEENPK

-360 DLSRVLEGLRR
+360 DLSIILEGLRK
-371 DLENH
+371 DLESH

-381 TRKKAIFENQTR
+381 TRKKTIFENQTR

-461 AEDWDPATGIDY
+461 AKDWDPATGIDY
-473 EKAKVSYFEKGDK
+473 EKAKVSYFEKRDK

-506 TTDQEAP
+506 TTDQAAP
-513 KYPKILS
+513 KCPKILS

-540 DTPKDKIDPE
+540 DTPKDKVDLE

-562 LDNFD
+562 LDNFN

>member
-1 MLQVRYGINL
+1 MLPVRYGINL

-27 FTVWDAG
+27 FTVWDAD

-122 YLNLIDVVKDEKNIV
+122 YLNLIDVVKDEKNMV
-137 DKLTVMSAAIFALD
+137 DKLTVMSATIFALD
-151 SQIGQS
+151 SQIGQN

-200 NELVKNN
+200 NKSVKGNE
-207 KKIVAKIKENNQK
+207 KIVAKIKENNQK
-220 LIDQYAEYI
+220 LIDQYAKYV
-229 PAGIGYIEPDQM
+229 PAEIGYIQPDQM

-251 RDKIHLVTNDLG
+251 RNKIHLVTNDLG
-263 EAISYLWII
+263 EAISYLWIM

-295 FLSRIGLIRK
+295 FLSRVGLIRK
-305 ADSKEIGMNIDW
+305 TDSKEIGMNIDW
-317 IVEEINSYSNQG
+317 VVEEINSYSDQS

-360 DLSRVLEGLRR
+360 DLSRILEGLRK
-371 DLENH
+371 DLESH

-381 TRKKAIFENQTR
+381 TRKKTIFENQTR

-461 AEDWDPATGIDY
+461 AKDWDPATGIDY
-473 EKAKVSYFEKGDK
+473 EKAKVSYFEKRDK

-506 TTDQEAP
+506 TTDQAAP
-513 KYPKILS
+513 KCPKILS

-540 DTPKDKIDPE
+540 DTPKDKVDPE
-550 MIDWLMGGEAIN
+550 MIDWLMGGKAIN
-562 LDNFD
+562 LDNFN
-567 KEELNQRMEQYKN
+567 KEELNQRMEQYKE

>member
-1 MLQVRYGINL
+1 MLPVRYGINL

-27 FTVWDAG
+27 FTVWDAD

-69 ANAIKSYDFILFK
+69 TNAIKSYDFILFK

-137 DKLTVMSAAIFALD
+137 DKLTVMSATIFALD
-151 SQIGQS
+151 SQIGQN

-200 NELVKNN
+200 NKPVKGNE
-207 KKIVAKIKENNQK
+207 KIVAKIKENNQK
-220 LIDQYAEYI
+220 LIDQYAKYV
-229 PAGIGYIEPDQM
+229 PAGIGYIQPDQM

-251 RDKIHLVTNDLG
+251 RNKIHLVTNDLG
-263 EAISYLWII
+263 EAISYLWIM

-295 FLSRIGLIRK
+295 FLSRVGLIRK
-305 ADSKEIGMNIDW
+305 TDSKEIGMNIDW
-317 IVEEINSYSNQG
+317 VVEEINSYSDQG

-347 KILELEDLDLSPQ
+347 KILELEDLDLSSQ
-360 DLSRVLEGLRR
+360 DLSRILEGLRK
-371 DLENH
+371 DLESH

-381 TRKKAIFENQTR
+381 TRKKTIFENQTR

-461 AEDWDPATGIDY
+461 AKDWDPATGIDY
-473 EKAKVSYFEKGDK
+473 EKAKVSYFEKRDK

-506 TTDQEAP
+506 TTDQAAP
-513 KYPKILS
+513 KCPKILS

-540 DTPKDKIDPE
+540 DTPKDKVDPE
-550 MIDWLMGGEAIN
+550 MIDWLMGGKAIN
-562 LDNFD
+562 LDNFN

>member
-1 MLQVRYGINL
+1 MLQVRYGTNL

-27 FTVWDAG
+27 FTTWDAG
-34 VINIQKQKY
+34 IINIQKQKY

-57 TKLDTKLFNDVF
+57 TKLDAKLFNDVF

-122 YLNLIDVVKDEKNIV
+122 YLNLIDVVKDEKNMV
-137 DKLTVMSAAIFALD
+137 DKLTVMSATIFALD
-151 SQIGQS
+151 SQIGQN

-200 NELVKNN
+200 NKPVKGNE
-207 KKIVAKIKENNQK
+207 KIVAKIKENNQK
-220 LIDQYAEYI
+220 LIDQYAKYV
-229 PAGIGYIEPDQM
+229 PAGIGYIQPDQM

-251 RDKIHLVTNDLG
+251 RNKIHLVTNDLG
-263 EAISYLWII
+263 EAISYLWIM

-295 FLSRIGLIRK
+295 FLSRVGLIRK
-305 ADSKEIGMNIDW
+305 TDSKEIGMNIDW
-317 IVEEINSYSNQG
+317 VTEEINSYPDQN

-335 NDMIAAIEANPK
+335 NDMIEAIEANPK

-393 NRATYEIR
+393 NLATYEIR
-401 VKLKSFKP
+401 VKLKSFEP

-461 AEDWDPATGIDY
+461 AKDWDPATGIDY
-473 EKAKVSYFEKGDK
+473 EKAKVSYFEKRDK

-506 TTDQEAP
+506 TTDQAAP
-513 KYPKILS
+513 KCPKILS

-540 DTPKDKIDPE
+540 DTPKDKVDPE

-562 LDNFD
+562 LDNFN

>member
-122 YLNLIDVVKDEKNIV
+122 YLNLIDVVKDEKNMV
-137 DKLTVMSAAIFALD
+137 DKLTVMSATIFALD
-151 SQIGQS
+151 SQIGQN

-170 PIKPQK
+170 PIKQQK

-200 NELVKNN
+200 NKPVKGNE
-207 KKIVAKIKENNQK
+207 KIVAKIKENNQK
-220 LIDQYAEYI
+220 LIDQYAKYV
-229 PAGIGYIEPDQM
+229 PAGIGYLQPDQM

-251 RDKIHLVTNDLG
+251 RNKIHLVTNDLG
-263 EAISYLWII
+263 EAISYLWIM

-295 FLSRIGLIRK
+295 FLSRVGLIRK
-305 ADSKEIGMNIDW
+305 TDSKEIGMNIDW
-317 IVEEINSYSNQG
+317 VVEEINSYSDQS

-360 DLSRVLEGLRR
+360 DLSRILEGLRK
-371 DLENH
+371 DLESH

-381 TRKKAIFENQTR
+381 TRKKTIFENQTR

-461 AEDWDPATGIDY
+461 AKDWDPATGIDY
-473 EKAKVSYFEKGDK
+473 EKAKVSYFEKRDK

-506 TTDQEAP
+506 TTDQAAP
-513 KYPKILS
+513 KCPKILS

-540 DTPKDKIDPE
+540 DTPKDKVDPE

-562 LDNFD
+562 LDNFN

>member
-1 MLQVRYGINL
+1 MLPVRYGINL

-27 FTVWDAG
+27 FTVWDAD

-137 DKLTVMSAAIFALD
+137 DKLTVMSATIFALD
-151 SQIGQS
+151 SQIGQN

-200 NELVKNN
+200 NKPVKGNE
-207 KKIVAKIKENNQK
+207 KIVAKIKENNQK
-220 LIDQYAEYI
+220 LIDQYAKYV
-229 PAGIGYIEPDQM
+229 PAGIGYIQPDQM

-251 RDKIHLVTNDLG
+251 RNKIHLVTNDLG
-263 EAISYLWII
+263 EAISYLWIM

-295 FLSRIGLIRK
+295 FLSRVGLIRK
-305 ADSKEIGMNIDW
+305 TDSKEIGMNIDW
-317 IVEEINSYSNQG
+317 VVEEINSYSDQG

-347 KILELEDLDLSPQ
+347 KILELEDLDLSSQ
-360 DLSRVLEGLRR
+360 DLSRILEGLRK
-371 DLENH
+371 DLESH

-381 TRKKAIFENQTR
+381 TRKKTIFENQTR

-461 AEDWDPATGIDY
+461 AKDWDPATGIDY
-473 EKAKVSYFEKGDK
+473 EKAKVSYFEKRDK

-492 YGDSWEFEVDIKNI
+492 YCDSWEFEVDIKNI
-506 TTDQEAP
+506 TTDQAAP
-513 KYPKILS
+513 KCPKILS

-540 DTPKDKIDPE
+540 DTPKDKVDPE
-550 MIDWLMGGEAIN
+550 MIDWLMGGKAIN
-562 LDNFD
+562 LDNFN

>member
-1 MLQVRYGINL
+1 MLQVRYGTNL

-27 FTVWDAG
+27 FTTWDAG
-34 VINIQKQKY
+34 IINIQKQKY

-57 TKLDTKLFNDVF
+57 TKLDAKLFNDVF

-104 ASLMLEKIRKL
+104 ANLMLEKIRKL
-115 IEDNQSE
+115 IEDNQNE
-122 YLNLIDVVKDEKNIV
+122 YLNLIDVVKDEKNMV

-151 SQIGQS
+151 SQIGQN

-200 NELVKNN
+200 NKPVKGNE
-207 KKIVAKIKENNQK
+207 KIVAKIKENNQK
-220 LIDQYAEYI
+220 LIDQYAKYV
-229 PAGIGYIEPDQM
+229 PAGIGYLQPDQM

-251 RDKIHLVTNDLG
+251 RNKIHLVTNDLG
-263 EAISYLWII
+263 EAISYLWIM

-295 FLSRIGLIRK
+295 FLSRVGLIRK
-305 ADSKEIGMNIDW
+305 TDSKEIGMNIDW
-317 IVEEINSYSNQG
+317 VTEEINSYSDQS

-451 RFENA
+451 RFENV

-473 EKAKVSYFEKGDK
+473 EKAKVSYFEKRDK

-506 TTDQEAP
+506 TTDQAAP
-513 KYPKILS
+513 KCPKILS
-520 GKGYGIID
+520 GKSYGIID

-540 DTPKDKIDPE
+540 DTPKDKVDPE
-550 MIDWLMGGEAIN
+550 MIDLLMGGEAIN
-562 LDNFD
+562 LDNFN

>member
-1 MLQVRYGINL
+1 MLPVRYGINL

-27 FTVWDAG
+27 FTVWDAD

-137 DKLTVMSAAIFALD
+137 DKLTVMSATIFALD
-151 SQIGQS
+151 SQIGQN

-200 NELVKNN
+200 NKPVKGNE
-207 KKIVAKIKENNQK
+207 KIVAKIKENNQK
-220 LIDQYAEYI
+220 LIDQYAKYV
-229 PAGIGYIEPDQM
+229 PAGIGYIQPDQM

-251 RDKIHLVTNDLG
+251 RNKIHLVTNDLG
-263 EAISYLWII
+263 EAISYLWIM
-272 ISNNKLHPLEIEQI
+272 ISNNKLHSLEIEQI

-295 FLSRIGLIRK
+295 FLSRVGLIRK
-305 ADSKEIGMNIDW
+305 TDSKEIGMNIDW
-317 IVEEINSYSNQG
+317 VVEEINSYSDQG

-347 KILELEDLDLSPQ
+347 KILELEDLDLSSQ
-360 DLSRVLEGLRR
+360 DLSRILEGLRK
-371 DLENH
+371 DLESH

-381 TRKKAIFENQTR
+381 TRKKTIFENQTR

-461 AEDWDPATGIDY
+461 AKDWDPATGIDY
-473 EKAKVSYFEKGDK
+473 EKAKVSYFEKRDK

-506 TTDQEAP
+506 TTDQAAP
-513 KYPKILS
+513 KCPKILS

-540 DTPKDKIDPE
+540 DTPKDKVDPE
-550 MIDWLMGGEAIN
+550 MIDWLMGGKAIN
-562 LDNFD
+562 LDNFN

>member
-1 MLQVRYGINL
+1 MLQVRYGTNL

-27 FTVWDAG
+27 FTTWDAG
-34 VINIQKQKY
+34 IINIQKQKY

-57 TKLDTKLFNDVF
+57 TKLDAKLFNDVF

-122 YLNLIDVVKDEKNIV
+122 YLNLIDVVKDEKNMV
-137 DKLTVMSAAIFALD
+137 DKLTVMSATIFALD
-151 SQIGQS
+151 SQIGQN

-200 NELVKNN
+200 NKPVKGNE
-207 KKIVAKIKENNQK
+207 KIVAKIKENNQK
-220 LIDQYAEYI
+220 LIDQYAKYV
-229 PAGIGYIEPDQM
+229 PAGIGYIQPDQM

-251 RDKIHLVTNDLG
+251 RNKIHLVTNDLG
-263 EAISYLWII
+263 EAISYLWIM

-295 FLSRIGLIRK
+295 FLSRVGLIRK
-305 ADSKEIGMNIDW
+305 TDSKEIGMNIDW
-317 IVEEINSYSNQG
+317 VTEGINSYPDQN

-335 NDMIAAIEANPK
+335 NDMIEAIEANPK

-451 RFENA
+451 RFENV

-506 TTDQEAP
+506 TTDQAAP
-513 KYPKILS
+513 KCPKILS
-520 GKGYGIID
+520 GKSYGIID

-540 DTPKDKIDPE
+540 DTPKDKVDPE
-550 MIDWLMGGEAIN
+550 MIDLLMGGEAIN
-562 LDNFD
+562 LDNFN

>member
-1 MLQVRYGINL
+1 MLPVRYGINL

-27 FTVWDAG
+27 FTVWDAD

-137 DKLTVMSAAIFALD
+137 DKLTVMSATIFALD
-151 SQIGQS
+151 SQIGQN

-200 NELVKNN
+200 NKPVKGNE
-207 KKIVAKIKENNQK
+207 KIVAKIKENNQK
-220 LIDQYAEYI
+220 LIDQYAKYV
-229 PAGIGYIEPDQM
+229 PAGIGYIQPDQM

-251 RDKIHLVTNDLG
+251 RNKIHLVTNDLG
-263 EAISYLWII
+263 EAISYLWIM

-295 FLSRIGLIRK
+295 FLSRVGLIRK
-305 ADSKEIGMNIDW
+305 TDSKEIGMNIDW
-317 IVEEINSYSNQG
+317 VVEEINSYSDQG

-347 KILELEDLDLSPQ
+347 KILELEDLDLSSQ
-360 DLSRVLEGLRR
+360 DLSRILEGLRK
-371 DLENH
+371 DLESH

-381 TRKKAIFENQTR
+381 TRKKTIFENQTR

-456 ESIAE
+456 VSIAE
-461 AEDWDPATGIDY
+461 AKDWDPATGIDY
-473 EKAKVSYFEKGDK
+473 EKAKVSYFEKRDK

-506 TTDQEAP
+506 TTDQAAP
-513 KYPKILS
+513 KCPKILS

-540 DTPKDKIDPE
+540 DTPKDKVDPE
-550 MIDWLMGGEAIN
+550 MIDWLMGGKAIN
-562 LDNFD
+562 LDNFN

>member
-1 MLQVRYGINL
+1 MLQVRYGTNL

-27 FTVWDAG
+27 FTTWDAG
-34 VINIQKQKY
+34 IINIQKQKY

-57 TKLDTKLFNDVF
+57 TKLDAKLFNGVF

-122 YLNLIDVVKDEKNIV
+122 YLNLIDVVKDEKNMV
-137 DKLTVMSAAIFALD
+137 DKLTVMSATIFALD
-151 SQIGQS
+151 SQIGQN

-200 NELVKNN
+200 NKPVKGNE
-207 KKIVAKIKENNQK
+207 KIVAKIKENNQK
-220 LIDQYAEYI
+220 LIDQYAKYV
-229 PAGIGYIEPDQM
+229 PAGIGYIQPDQM

-251 RDKIHLVTNDLG
+251 RNKIHLVTNDLG
-263 EAISYLWII
+263 EAISYLWIM

-295 FLSRIGLIRK
+295 FLSRVGLIRK
-305 ADSKEIGMNIDW
+305 TDSKEIGMNIDW
-317 IVEEINSYSNQG
+317 VTEEINSYSDQN

-335 NDMIAAIEANPK
+335 NDMIEAIEANPK

-451 RFENA
+451 RFENV

-492 YGDSWEFEVDIKNI
+492 YGDSREFEVDIKNI
-506 TTDQEAP
+506 TTDQAAP
-513 KYPKILS
+513 KCPKILS

-540 DTPKDKIDPE
+540 DTPKDKVDPE

-562 LDNFD
+562 LDNFN